1 MTGYGSVKNYL
12 HIAYQP
18 LEVAIRN
25 QDDITNLLLALGAS
39 ADLGLRR
46 SLAAYSN
53 NTERRTLK
61 DWVDFAL
68 LFITHLIEDRE
79 SNDVV
84 LVSTA
89 MDIDSAKLEE
99 EAKTGW
105 RGFYEGYVTSLKKPG
120 GKVEEKKA
128 EEKCLE
134 QVARSAREELERLG
148 DIKQFLLELQSHLE
162 KRGAKTWREVY
173 PLVETTATLPVKHTV
188 VKFEQQVIGAKQQRD
203 TNYVYLGTSSYNR
216 QNVPEHLID
225 HYDELFEACFA
236 GDHDKIQRLCL
247 PVEGQGATIA
257 KNTPPLNISVRMV
270 DGSISNYDSRGRI
283 FWLFFA
289 LEPSLLSQ
297 KSTGY
302 TPLFAAIS
310 ARRWATA
317 KFILAIATAQYH
329 PPDEEDEIKFDVD
342 VDMGTLTVLF
352 VGVV

>member
-1 MTGYGSVKNYL
+1 MSGYGSVKNYL

-18 LEVAIRN
+18 LEVAIQN
-25 QDDITNLLLALGAS
+25 QDDIADLLFALGAS

-53 NTERRTLK
+53 IQERRTLK
-61 DWVDFAL
+61 DWVDFAVL
-68 LFITHLIEDRE
+68 SITHSIEDKE

-89 MDIDSAKLEE
+89 MDIDNAKLEE
-99 EAKTGW
+99 ETKTGW
-105 RGFYEGYVTSLKKPG
+105 KGFYEGYVTSLRKPG
-120 GKVEEKKA
+120 DKKVDQKKA
-128 EEKCLE
+128 EEKLLE
-134 QVARSAREELERLG
+134 QAARHAKEELERLG

-162 KRGAKTWREVY
+162 KRGAKTWKEAY
-173 PLVETTATLPVKHTV
+173 PLVETIATLPVKQTTAKV
-188 VKFEQQVIGAKQQRD
+188 EKQVIGAKKQRD

-270 DGSISNYDSRGRI
+270 DDSISNYDSRGRT
-283 FWLFFA
+283 FGRFC
-289 LEPSLLSQ
+289 S
-297 KSTGY
+297 
-302 TPLFAAIS
+302 
-310 ARRWATA
+310 
-317 KFILAIATAQYH
+317 
-329 PPDEEDEIKFDVD
+329 
-342 VDMGTLTVLF
+342 
-352 VGVV
+352 

>member
-1 MTGYGSVKNYL
+1 MSGYGSVKNYL

-18 LEVAIRN
+18 LEVAIQN
-25 QDDITNLLLALGAS
+25 QDDIADLLFALGAS

-53 NTERRTLK
+53 IQERRTLK
-61 DWVDFAL
+61 DWVDFAVL
-68 LFITHLIEDRE
+68 SITHSIEDKE

-89 MDIDSAKLEE
+89 MDIDNAKLEE
-99 EAKTGW
+99 ETKTGW
-105 RGFYEGYVTSLKKPG
+105 KGFYEGYVTSLRKPG
-120 GKVEEKKA
+120 DKKVDQKKA
-128 EEKCLE
+128 EEKLLE
-134 QVARSAREELERLG
+134 QAARHAKEELERLG

-162 KRGAKTWREVY
+162 KRGAKTWKEAY
-173 PLVETTATLPVKHTV
+173 PLVETTATLPVKQTTAKV
-188 VKFEQQVIGAKQQRD
+188 EKQVIGAKKQRD

-270 DGSISNYDSRGRI
+270 DDSISSYDSRGRT
-283 FWLFFA
+283 FGRFC
-289 LEPSLLSQ
+289 S
-297 KSTGY
+297 
-302 TPLFAAIS
+302 
-310 ARRWATA
+310 
-317 KFILAIATAQYH
+317 
-329 PPDEEDEIKFDVD
+329 
-342 VDMGTLTVLF
+342 
-352 VGVV
+352 

>member
-1 MTGYGSVKNYL
+1 MSGYGSVKNYL

-18 LEVAIRN
+18 LEVAIQN
-25 QDDITNLLLALGAS
+25 QDDIADLLFALGAS

-53 NTERRTLK
+53 IQERRTLK
-61 DWVDFAL
+61 DWVDFAVL
-68 LFITHLIEDRE
+68 SITHSIEDKE

-89 MDIDSAKLEE
+89 MDIDNAKLEE
-99 EAKTGW
+99 ETKTGW
-105 RGFYEGYVTSLKKPG
+105 KGFYEGYVTSLRKPG
-120 GKVEEKKA
+120 DKKVDQKKA
-128 EEKCLE
+128 EEKLLE
-134 QVARSAREELERLG
+134 QAARHAKEELERLG

-162 KRGAKTWREVY
+162 KRGAKTWKEAY
-173 PLVETTATLPVKHTV
+173 PLVETTATLPVKQTTAKV
-188 VKFEQQVIGAKQQRD
+188 EKQVIGAKKQRD

-270 DGSISNYDSRGRI
+270 DDSISNYDSRGRTSGR
-283 FWLFFA
+283 FC
-289 LEPSLLSQ
+289 S
-297 KSTGY
+297 
-302 TPLFAAIS
+302 
-310 ARRWATA
+310 
-317 KFILAIATAQYH
+317 
-329 PPDEEDEIKFDVD
+329 
-342 VDMGTLTVLF
+342 
-352 VGVV
+352 

>member
-1 MTGYGSVKNYL
+1 MSGYGSVKNYL

-18 LEVAIRN
+18 LEVAIQN
-25 QDDITNLLLALGAS
+25 QDDIADLLFALGAS

-53 NTERRTLK
+53 IQERRTLK
-61 DWVDFAL
+61 DWVDFAVL
-68 LFITHLIEDRE
+68 SITHSIEDKE

-89 MDIDSAKLEE
+89 MDIDNAKLEE
-99 EAKTGW
+99 ETKTGW
-105 RGFYEGYVTSLKKPG
+105 KGFYEGYVTSLRKPG
-120 GKVEEKKA
+120 DKKVDQKTA
-128 EEKCLE
+128 EEKLLE
-134 QVARSAREELERLG
+134 QAARHAKEELERLG

-162 KRGAKTWREVY
+162 KRGAKTWKEAY
-173 PLVETTATLPVKHTV
+173 PLVETTATLPVKQTTAKV
-188 VKFEQQVIGAKQQRD
+188 EKQVIGAKKQRD

-270 DGSISNYDSRGRI
+270 DDSISSYDSRGRT
-283 FWLFFA
+283 FGRFC
-289 LEPSLLSQ
+289 S
-297 KSTGY
+297 
-302 TPLFAAIS
+302 
-310 ARRWATA
+310 
-317 KFILAIATAQYH
+317 
-329 PPDEEDEIKFDVD
+329 
-342 VDMGTLTVLF
+342 
-352 VGVV
+352 

>member
-1 MTGYGSVKNYL
+1 VTGYGSVKNYL

-25 QDDITNLLLALGAS
+25 QDDVANLLLALGAP

-53 NTERRTLK
+53 ISERRTLK
-61 DWVDFAL
+61 DWVDFAVL
-68 LFITHLIEDRE
+68 SITHLIEDRE

-84 LVSTA
+84 LVNTA

-120 GKVEEKKA
+120 DKKVDQKKA
-128 EEKCLE
+128 EEKRLE
-134 QVARSAREELERLG
+134 QAARSEKEKLERLG
-148 DIKQFLLELQSHLE
+148 DIKQFLLELRSHLE
-162 KRGAKTWREVY
+162 KRGAKTWKEAY
-173 PLVETTATLPVKHTV
+173 PLVETTATLPVKHTIA
-188 VKFEQQVIGAKQQRD
+188 KFEKQVIGAKKQRD

-270 DGSISNYDSRGRI
+270 DGSISNYDSRGKA
-283 FWLFFA
+283 F
-289 LEPSLLSQ
+289 
-297 KSTGY
+297 
-302 TPLFAAIS
+302 
-310 ARRWATA
+310 RR
-317 KFILAIATAQYH
+317 FRS
-329 PPDEEDEIKFDVD
+329 
-342 VDMGTLTVLF
+342 
-352 VGVV
+352 